1 MSVIRNDKLKVRM
14 KTVFLLGSLL
24 LISCLYSSAQTKHNL
39 DFFTTQHQFYLCDSA
54 FTGTTGDTT
63 FWNNDA
69 QTARLGTT
77 EDIIGIKIASFGHV
91 KAELNVLHTADTET
105 DFGRYDHVVEGSV
118 KLTSGIMEILNFP
131 DTKIILK
138 AIVTPGRYRVR
149 IYSYAIK
156 NVNPEDDE
164 GTDHYKITL
173 WPGEERERKV
183 FKAFKED

>member
-1 MSVIRNDKLKVRM
+1 MSETKNNKSKIKKIP
-14 KTVFLLGSLL
+14 FLLASLL
-24 LISCLYSSAQTKHNL
+24 LISCLCFCQTKRNL
-39 DFFTTQHQFYLCDSA
+39 DFFTTHNQFYLCDSA

-77 EDIIGIKIASFGHV
+77 EDIIGIKVASFGHV
-91 KAELNVLHTADTET
+91 KAELNVLHTADTEK
-105 DFGRYDHVVEGSV
+105 DFGKYDHVVEGSV

-173 WPGEERERKV
+173 WPAEGRERKV
-183 FKAFKED
+183 LKAFKEE